1 MQSQIRWGIVLIAIG
16 AVIALISPIFGIPLV
31 VIGIAL
37 LIWRGREGVIEGIK
51 E

>member
-1 MQSQIRWGIVLIAIG
+1 MRSQVRWGIALTVIG
-16 AVIALISPIFGIPLV
+16 AVIALIIPIYGIPIA

-37 LIWRGREGVIEGIK
+37 LIWRGREEVIEEVK